1 MNIYIPGHTP
11 LGTKISTVGIW
22 LSGGADSALLCYLL
36 AKQIMR
42 DQLPLQIQPITVDY
56 KRPFKFIA
64 GNVQQQIEKLLSAN
78 GIFKEHLVY
87 NPPEGIAWSVQEL
100 ADQFHKLNEKHVRE
114 NTFQLLYSGITTNPP
129 IDIQENFNW
138 GVLADV
144 EAKRGH
150 GVPKQKYRHVVT
162 ETADR
167 IYEFYE
173 LKPFFDLTKK
183 DIAELYC
190 NLEILDQLFP
200 VTRSCEDLTTV
211 EGHCGNCWWCEER
224 QWAFGKL
231 E

>member
-1 MNIYIPGHTP
+1 MNIHIPTHTP

-36 AKQIMR
+36 ARQIIQ
-42 DQLPLQIQPITVDY
+42 DKLPLQIQPITIDY
-56 KRPFKFIA
+56 KRPFSFIA
-64 GNVQQQIEKLLSAN
+64 GNVQRQIEKLLSAN

-87 NPPEGIAWSVQEL
+87 NPPENTIWSREEL
-100 ADQFHKLNEKHVRE
+100 AEQFHKLNEKHVRE

-129 IDIQENFNW
+129 IDIQESFNW

-150 GVPKQKYRHVVT
+150 HIPKQKIRHVVT
-162 ETADR
+162 QTTDR

-173 LKPFFDLTKK
+173 LKPFFDITKK
-183 DIAELYC
+183 DIAEMYC
-190 NLEILDQLFP
+190 DLKILDNLFP
-200 VTRSCEDLTTV
+200 ITRSCEDLKTV
-211 EGHCGNCWWCEER
+211 KGHCGKCWWCEER
-224 QWAFGKL
+224 LWAFERL